1 MTRLIHRIG
10 AGLLALWF
18 TVVTVEPA
26 RLHACPM
33 HDGLAIATVEHA
45 HASHAGHMGHGAP
58 TSPESQKH
66 SCSCIGSCAT
76 ATTPALPTTVSFD
89 IVGAGAESHGIAALS
104 RPASRVAFVL
114 PFGNGP
120 PRA

>member
-10 AGLLALWF
+10 AGLIALWF

-26 RLHACPM
+26 RLHSCPM
-33 HDGLAIATVEHA
+33 HDGLAIATPEHA
-45 HASHAGHMGHGAP
+45 HGSHAGHMGHG
-58 TSPESQKH
+58 SPESPDSQKH
-66 SCSCIGSCAT
+66 GCSCIGSCAT
-76 ATTPALPTTVSFD
+76 ASTPALPTTVSFE
-89 IVGAGAESHGIAALS
+89 VVEVSAESHGIADLS
-104 RPASRVAFVL
+104 RPAARVAFVL